1 MSGSVAWCPLGHRA
15 AGHVRP
21 EHRDSDEIALHEC
34 AERDDAENH
43 GSGFQ
48 VLTVQGGLLQEVVVV
63 VVVALFVSDQMELP
77 STSALINGMRE
88 MRIEAPTTPIVVA
101 MISITMRFFVGNQ
114 LSPVDTSCP
123 LTMKEIAGSQR
134 KTPWSLFVN
143 HGVLRRIADPANH
156 GIFQVFGTCTT
167 PGVLTLARTSR
178 CR

>member
-1 MSGSVAWCPLGHRA
+1 MSGSVALCPLGHRA

-21 EHRDSDEIALHEC
+21 EHRDSYEIALHEC

-88 MRIEAPTTPIVVA
+88 MRMDAPTTPMVVA
-101 MISITMRFFVGNQ
+101 MISITIRFLVGNQ

-143 HGVLRRIADPANH
+143 HGVLRRIADSANH
-156 GIFQVFGTCTT
+156 GIFQGFDNCAT
-167 PGVLTLARTSR
+167 PRWVVLVSMMRWK
-178 CR
+178 